1 MGMWKGLA
9 LELKLDVDAL
19 ALPPHHILAKSWM
32 QAGSHPHPPRRTW
45 HLSLYNRSN
54 HDAANHNSND

>member
-19 ALPPHHILAKSWM
+19 ALPPHHILAKILG
-32 QAGSHPHPPRRTW
+32 AGRIAPSPPTPYMAPK
-45 HLSLYNRSN
+45 SV
-54 HDAANHNSND
+54 